1 MDWVIAGFAFGFF
14 GSVHCIGMCGPLALS
29 LPGAGASRGRYL
41 AERLLYNLGR
51 AVTYTLLGGV
61 FGALGL
67 LVSLAGAQ
75 QWISIGVGA
84 LMIGG
89 ALVPWVSRQI
99 GSLEQAPAQF
109 LGRVL
114 QPIQHLYKRGGFG
127 AMAAVGLLNG
137 LLPCGFVYAALATA
151 VTAGEVA
158 TSMAFMAAFGFGTI
172 PAMFGVS
179 LLGRLASTAWR
190 IRLQKLVPIGLVIVG
205 LLLIL
210 RGLSLGTL
218 LSPDL
223 RAALFSPSTCR
234 FLPFVEP
241 VTP

>member
-1 MDWVIAGFAFGFF
+1 MDWLLAGFAFGFF

-29 LPGAGASRGRYL
+29 LPGAGASRVRYL
-41 AERLLYNLGR
+41 AERLVYNLGR

-67 LVSLAGAQ
+67 IASLSGAQ
-75 QWISIGVGA
+75 QWLSIGIGVV
-84 LMIGG
+84 MILG
-89 ALVPWVSRQI
+89 ALVPWVSRHVQT
-99 GSLEQAPAQF
+99 LEQVPARF
-109 LGRVL
+109 LGRVMK
-114 QPIQHLYKRGGFG
+114 PIQGLYQRGGAG
-127 AMAAVGLLNG
+127 AMLVVGLLNG
-137 LLPCGFVYAALATA
+137 LLPCGFVYAALATS
-151 VTAGEVA
+151 VTAGDVA
-158 TSMAFMAAFGFGTI
+158 TSMVFMAAFGLGTL

-179 LLGRLASTAWR
+179 LVGRLASASLRT
-190 IRLQKLVPIGLVIVG
+190 RLQTLVPIGLVIVG
-205 LLLIL
+205 TLLIL

-223 RAALFSPSTCR
+223 KAALFSPGTCR

>member
-1 MDWVIAGFAFGFF
+1 MDWVLAGFAFGFF
-14 GSVHCIGMCGPLALS
+14 GSVHCVGMCGPLALS
-29 LPGAGASRGRYL
+29 LPGAGAVRARYL

-51 AVTYTLLGGV
+51 ACTYTVLGGA

-84 LMIGG
+84 LMILG

-99 GSLEQAPAQF
+99 SHLERAPAQF
-109 LGRVL
+109 LGRVM
-114 QPIQHLYKRGGFG
+114 QPIQRLYRRGGFG
-127 AMAAVGLLNG
+127 AMLVIGLLNG

-151 VTAGEVA
+151 TTAGDVA
-158 TSMAFMAAFGFGTI
+158 TSMAFMAAFGLGTL

-179 LLGRLASTAWR
+179 LLGRIASTTWR
-190 IRLQKLVPIGLVIVG
+190 VRLQKLVPLGLVVVG
-205 LLLIL
+205 VLLIL

-241 VTP
+241 AP